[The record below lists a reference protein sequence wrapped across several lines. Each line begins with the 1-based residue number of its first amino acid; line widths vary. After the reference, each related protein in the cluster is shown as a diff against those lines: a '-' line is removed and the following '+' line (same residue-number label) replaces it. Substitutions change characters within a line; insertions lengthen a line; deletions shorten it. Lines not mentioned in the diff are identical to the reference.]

1 MTFKVNPCDNH
12 QCKRGGKCVPNNKG
26 SYVCKCNKG
35 TKGRYCD
42 QGETLMLSQK
52 MVVDDELD
60 DPFDVASTNTGISIN
75 AFLYSF

>member
-1 MTFKVNPCDNH
+1 M
-12 QCKRGGKCVPNNKG
+12 PNNKG

-75 AFLYSF
+75 AFLYSLLLT